1 MTFSG
6 ERIRQAREIAG
17 LTQIE
22 LAEAVGVNQ
31 STIARLESDGFD
43 EPENAYLQAIALRTT
58 FPLTFFKQGRPPEF
72 ALGSLLFRK
81 RKSLDRDD
89 KARIRQTA
97 RLAFELVEKLARSR
111 QPDIQ
116 VTRFSTKID
125 PVKAAIVTRDNL
137 GLSPDTPVYRLMRTL
152 EKNGVLVLSLP
163 VAIPK
168 YDAFS
173 LWSDGEP
180 RQPLIVLSANRP
192 GDRVRF
198 SLSHE
203 LAHLLMHHPVTI
215 GSAVVEE
222 EANHFAAEFLL
233 PAEAM
238 KRELL
243 LPITLTHLA
252 QLKARWGVSMQALI
266 MRALA
271 LNLITV
277 RQTKRLFMMLSAK
290 GWRTAEP
297 VSIPAE
303 KPRRLR
309 KLAEAIYGPAPEI
322 QELASLVHAP
332 AKLVRQIVDCHAGRD
347 DFPPSSRTTPTPPPR
362 EPVSKVI
369 DFQARRYGGRAK

>member
-43 EPENAYLQAIALRTT
+43 EPESAYLQAIALRTT

-163 VAIPK
+163 ITIPK
-168 YDAFS
+168 YNTFS
-173 LWSDGEP
+173 L
-180 RQPLIVLSANRP
+180 
-192 GDRVRF
+192 
-198 SLSHE
+198 
-203 LAHLLMHHPVTI
+203 
-215 GSAVVEE
+215 
-222 EANHFAAEFLL
+222 
-233 PAEAM
+233 
-238 KRELL
+238 
-243 LPITLTHLA
+243 
-252 QLKARWGVSMQALI
+252 
-266 MRALA
+266 
-271 LNLITV
+271 
-277 RQTKRLFMMLSAK
+277 
-290 GWRTAEP
+290 
-297 VSIPAE
+297 
-303 KPRRLR
+303 
-309 KLAEAIYGPAPEI
+309 
-322 QELASLVHAP
+322 
-332 AKLVRQIVDCHAGRD
+332 
-347 DFPPSSRTTPTPPPR
+347 
-362 EPVSKVI
+362 
-369 DFQARRYGGRAK
+369 